1 MLLIKQSYAQ
11 ILKIGDFK
19 TTISRVITLITTYS
33 DNLTTLKI
41 SNMQSVMVSNRFI
54 LGIVAFSVSFGL
66 SLVPS
71 WDFNKAF
78 LTGVITVLAT
88 YTAALF
94 VDKRRRNHEMLVLGS
109 LRKRIKEMEGL
120 KSRIVREINQ
130 IEDHRSLLYSE
141 SKQLQ
146 NQVIECRNQRDSLN
160 RELST
165 FAGQR
170 KQLDA
175 EINNLKTE
183 LYNLDKSKTEL
194 NNSFSTLTS
203 EKRRLELNY
212 NTSRAEITQLQTQ
225 IGELQQEK
233 RELESNLTL
242 LGRLKPQLE
251 EKLHELRIKIQELE
265 TEITKEN
272 QLLVATT
279 NARANIEAS
288 LNSFQTQIASQKVEL
303 NNLQEQ
309 ISLLQEERDLLQ
321 NQVWELLQQVEII
334 NPEPLA
340 EDTQGDNLDLFPF
353 SELIEPLELI
363 DTKVD
368 ISENLPAE
376 WTNFLEKLPGYE
388 IQVLKAIV
396 ELDNPKAAIK
406 QIAEAN
412 ITMPNLLIDSINE
425 RANDTI
431 GELIIETNLE
441 IPQVYQEH
449 IANVRK
455 MIAMYEIL
463 MARHASSN

>member
-1 MLLIKQSYAQ
+1 
-11 ILKIGDFK
+11 
-19 TTISRVITLITTYS
+19 
-33 DNLTTLKI
+33 
-41 SNMQSVMVSNRFI
+41 MQSVMVSNRFI

-78 LTGVITVLAT
+78 ITGVITVLAT

-120 KSRIVREINQ
+120 KFRIVREINQ
-130 IEDHRSLLYSE
+130 IEEHRSLLYAE

-146 NQVIECRNQRDSLN
+146 NQVTECRNQRDSLN

-183 LYNLDKSKTEL
+183 LYNLDKSKIEL
-194 NNSFSTLTS
+194 NNSFSTLTA

-225 IGELQQEK
+225 ICELQQEK

-265 TEITKEN
+265 TEATKEN

-288 LNSFQTQIASQKVEL
+288 LNSFQTQIVSQKVEL
-303 NNLQEQ
+303 NHLQEQ
-309 ISLLQEERDLLQ
+309 ITLLQEERDLLQ
-321 NQVWELLQQVEII
+321 NQVWELLQQVETI
-334 NPEPLA
+334 NPPETLP
-340 EDTQGDNLDLFPF
+340 EDAQRDNLELFTF

-363 DTKVD
+363 NTQVD
-368 ISENLPAE
+368 ISENLPDE
-376 WTNFLEKLPGYE
+376 WNNFLEKLPGHE
-388 IQVLKAIV
+388 MQVLKAIV
-396 ELDNPKAAIK
+396 EQDNPKIAIK

-425 RANDTI
+425 RASDTI
-431 GELIIETNLE
+431 GELIIEPNLD
-441 IPQVYQEH
+441 IPEVYQEH
-449 IANVRK
+449 ITNVRK
-455 MIAMYEIL
+455 MIEMYEIL
-463 MARHASSN
+463 VARHASSN

>member
-1 MLLIKQSYAQ
+1 
-11 ILKIGDFK
+11 
-19 TTISRVITLITTYS
+19 
-33 DNLTTLKI
+33 
-41 SNMQSVMVSNRFI
+41 MQSLMVSNRFI

-78 LTGVITVLAT
+78 LTSVITVLAT

-109 LRKRIKEMEGL
+109 LRKQIKEMEGL

-175 EINNLKTE
+175 EISNLKTE
-183 LYNLDKSKTEL
+183 LHSLDKSKAEL
-194 NNSFSTLTS
+194 NNSFATLTT
-203 EKRRLELNY
+203 EKRRLEFNY
-212 NTSRAEITQLQTQ
+212 NISNAEITQLQTK
-225 IGELQQEK
+225 ICELQQEK
-233 RELESNLTL
+233 QEIESNLTL

-251 EKLHELRIKIQELE
+251 DKLYELRIKIQELE
-265 TEITKEN
+265 IKTTKEN

-279 NARANIEAS
+279 NARENIEAN
-288 LNSFQTQIASQKVEL
+288 LNSFQTQMASQQVEL
-303 NNLQEQ
+303 NHLQEQ

-321 NQVWELLQQVEII
+321 NQVWELLQQVETI
-334 NPEPLA
+334 NSEPSSDDA
-340 EDTQGDNLDLFPF
+340 QEDNLELFPF
-353 SELIEPLELI
+353 AELIEPLEI
-363 DTKVD
+363 INSPVD
-368 ISENLPAE
+368 ISEKLPNE
-376 WTNFLEKLPGYE
+376 WNDFLEKLPGYE
-388 IQVLKAIV
+388 MQVLKAIV
-396 ELDNPKAAIK
+396 EQDNPKAAIK

-425 RANDTI
+425 QANDTI
-431 GELIIETNLE
+431 GELIIEPNLE
-441 IPQVYQEH
+441 IPEVYQEH
-449 IANVRK
+449 IINVRK